1 MILKQLPT
9 YISELIKYQSWLAMK
24 NNVQLTSWQALRNGM
39 ASTGKVMLKSL
50 LKPTNLVT
58 AGVGTMIAVIY
69 KTNQA
74 IKEVRERADELSNS
88 FNNNKSDI
96 EGYKDKIKDLYKTIN
111 DSGSSLEEVT
121 TARQTL
127 MTVQEDLID
136 KFGDEKETI
145 DLVTQAIYGQSSA
158 LDELIQKK
166 WQETKNEFN
175 ESDMWNDY
183 ANWQEGYSDNI
194 DRMVHEMENAWG
206 NIKMSTSDYFGGEYD
221 DIIKRLEEAGW
232 KYSSSSET
240 FVKGGSVE
248 DLYEEILDIQTL
260 VGDDMPDN
268 FLKSLTNDANE
279 LKATLD
285 NYEGMWDN
293 YILND
298 RIFADKNLA
307 DSWKEINDA
316 YSEYKDAFATGDE
329 ESIKKAQDN
338 FANILTQATEGVSD
352 ESVVD
357 FFNDMYPSLQE
368 VVGNWQFETNFTAN
382 TDGLKDDVSGLLSGL
397 DGLYSYDLK
406 NFSYDTA
413 TEEQKASY
421 DGLISVARLYG
432 LTIDQLIDKLALMGL
447 VQDENYQKLVDLFGQ
462 DAVDKLT
469 PEDLEIAYTISS
481 KEADKALEQEKNK
494 IKSELESL
502 SKEGNVDLTIR
513 PVIDSSAMQ
522 AAGWDV
528 EDGSI
533 ATTFTQGEFIWQ
545 GDEENGQYVY
555 IHYTPILPDGTVLT
569 PDELTDYLYGTLEGS
584 QSVLDAD
591 NKGIVLKVDTDL
603 NIPEGDIK
611 KFTNGEGSTDAIDG
625 LIQKTGEWDD
635 KVHDVQEQYYDTGE
649 GIGYAS
655 NALDGLIE
663 KHKQLKNGNKITVSN
678 IFGLED
684 ADGKL
689 TTLGT
694 LNEQV
699 DNLQKAY
706 TGLKSAMDSYNKSG
720 YFTLDQ
726 VQEIVSYG
734 DGYLQ
739 YLMDEK
745 GNLQLNEEALNKLM
759 VARINE
765 MRVKALSDL
774 YNQVSSIQDETDAL
788 AFLEGRLTDVTEATN
803 EYNEAKFQSLLLSKR
818 ELMSDEA
825 YSKFE
830 SSVIKMVNTTNALF
844 DNIDV
849 GSFSGKGLDDLAKA
863 AKETLESTLA
873 VHKAELDAGIIDLDT
888 YLKKC
893 NGLLN
898 DARDKAIITSAEY
911 WDYQK
916 EVLENQKKVYDK
928 ALSAINRRYDKE
940 IDSIEKV
947 INALEKQNEAL
958 EKQLAK
964 YDSAISAITK
974 FLDTQKDLLQDNID
988 GIEAENDVIQDEID
1002 GYDQLL
1008 NAVTLVI
1015 DAKREAV
1022 EADKQAI
1029 QDRIDALRE
1038 ENDEAKRAYELEQA
1052 RFELER
1058 LRNSRTKKLYVQSQG
1073 YIFDVDHSAIR
1084 EQEDSVADLE
1094 LDATTSALEKEQELL
1109 DNILEQLDATE
1120 QKWQDIA
1127 DIFENNKA
1135 LEKAKELL
1143 GDNFKDIILE
1153 GDNKSIND
1161 ILNVYI
1167 GAQGKLENNTLI
1179 IEDYE
1184 KRMKQLDAIAKK
1196 WENVANIKEE
1206 TENAI
1211 NAAELLGK
1219 EWQEI
1224 VLADRAENYEEFCAK
1239 YLEIQSKIDDNTSM
1253 IESYEE
1259 KVEYYENLKQQ
1270 WSDIA
1275 DAYKYAEEDM
1285 YLTQVLGSNAEA
1297 DLLNGRLD
1305 TLENFKVQYMATQ
1318 QAIID
1323 AAWNSANEQNKAL
1336 ASIGSGSTDG
1346 KGDISG
1352 GLSLSEPTQEEIII
1366 IKKTPRSP
1374 YKKNMVAQVFHD
1386 GIKKGY
1392 PNASVPKDKKLE
1404 TLQKLATEEIP
1415 LKNDELP
1422 IIARND
1428 ELLIN
1433 EPQQL
1438 MLVENYQKLMES
1450 MSAIPWNVPIMN
1462 TNPLANVG
1470 MIKRE
1475 QPISISIG
1483 DIHLHEVQN
1492 VPDFAAELNKY
1503 LPNISV
1509 QYNGRHK

>member
-1 MILKQLPT
+1 MGLIASENTIQ
-9 YISELIKYQSWLAMK
+9 SELLQTTLAQKGVSAEKSKAILIELGLMNQQTGELLTQKACTKADLEAILAQKGITGAQAEGIISALGLSGANAGLTASFGLLGKAIWGVTKALLSNPITWIVAGFAGLVAITDAVTTSTEEYKEQLDDLKSEYNEITSEIQSVNSELQTTIDRMKELEGKDSLTFTEKEEYDNLVKINNELQRKIDLLELEEKQKNKEKNKTFVDTMVSDTEDPFEHEVNPNGKTEGQYQISD
-24 NNVQLTSWQALRNGM
+24 NYLTSETGYIEAQFEIRDQLLEDLANAETKKEKERIQKRIDEIEKYLNDKNDEWKNVSDGISYIENPTTEDDKAVNEWLDYIADFQDRM
-39 ASTGKVMLKSL
+39 A
-50 LKPTNLVT
+50 
-58 AGVGTMIAVIY
+58 IAMSKDDASSNAQY
-69 KTNQA
+69 KTNT
-74 IKEVRERADELSNS
+74 
-88 FNNNKSDI
+88 FN
-96 EGYKDKIKDLYKTIN
+96 
-111 DSGSSLEEVT
+111 
-121 TARQTL
+121 R
-127 MTVQEDLID
+127 
-136 KFGDEKETI
+136 
-145 DLVTQAIYGQSSA
+145 
-158 LDELIQKK
+158 
-166 WQETKNEFN
+166 
-175 ESDMWNDY
+175 
-183 ANWQEGYSDNI
+183 
-194 DRMVHEMENAWG
+194 
-206 NIKMSTSDYFGGEYD
+206 
-221 DIIKRLEEAGW
+221 
-232 KYSSSSET
+232 
-240 FVKGGSVE
+240 
-248 DLYEEILDIQTL
+248 
-260 VGDDMPDN
+260 
-268 FLKSLTNDANE
+268 
-279 LKATLD
+279 
-285 NYEGMWDN
+285 
-293 YILND
+293 
-298 RIFADKNLA
+298 
-307 DSWKEINDA
+307 
-316 YSEYKDAFATGDE
+316 
-329 ESIKKAQDN
+329 
-338 FANILTQATEGVSD
+338 
-352 ESVVD
+352 VVD
-357 FFNDMYPSLQE
+357 
-368 VVGNWQFETNFTAN
+368 NWQFDETVQGLQDLGKEGKVTAEMLN
-382 TDGLKDDVSGLLSGL
+382 DPK
-397 DGLYSYDLK
+397 YDEFI
-406 NFSYDTA
+406 N
-413 TEEQKASY
+413 
-421 DGLISVARLYG
+421 
-432 LTIDQLIDKLALMGL
+432 
-447 VQDENYQKLVDLFGQ
+447 KLVFLG
-462 DAVDKLT
+462 
-469 PEDLEIAYTISS
+469 
-481 KEADKALEQEKNK
+481 
-494 IKSELESL
+494 
-502 SKEGNVDLTIR
+502 
-513 PVIDSSAMQ
+513 VIDS
-522 AAGWDV
+522 
-528 EDGSI
+528 
-533 ATTFTQGEFIWQ
+533 
-545 GDEENGQYVY
+545 
-555 IHYTPILPDGTVLT
+555 
-569 PDELTDYLYGTLEGS
+569 
-584 QSVLDAD
+584 AD
-591 NKGIVLKVDTDL
+591 NL
-603 NIPEGDIK
+603 E
-611 KFTNGEGSTDAIDG
+611 
-625 LIQKTGEWDD
+625 
-635 KVHDVQEQYYDTGE
+635 DVALAFNSVADSAENAADSASQY
-649 GIGYAS
+649 
-655 NALDGLIE
+655 
-663 KHKQLKNGNKITVSN
+663 GNEITVSN
-678 IFGLED
+678 IFGLEY

-699 DNLQKAY
+699 DNIQKAY

-844 DNIDV
+844 DNIYV

-916 EVLENQKKVYDK
+916 EVLENQKNVYDK

-1058 LRNSRTKKLYVQSQG
+1058 LRNSRTKKLYVQGQG
-1073 YIFDVDHSAIR
+1073 YIFDVDHSAIQ

-1135 LEKAKELL
+1135 LEKATELL

-1352 GLSLSEPTQEEIII
+1352 GSSLSELTQEEIII